1 MKRILTLLLLL
12 IGLSVSLAAQEN
24 NTAVETAS
32 DAEATEVLDGG
43 PELIV
48 ENMELDYG
56 TIEQDSD
63 PIRVFRLTNA
73 GDAPLLITNARG
85 SCGCTTPQREDWNTP
100 IGPGETRELR
110 VRYDTHRVGP
120 FRKRVTLTHNASE
133 DPTVLTIKG
142 KVNPKAA
149 EPEAV
154 PAGESGLFNG
164 EGR

>member
-1 MKRILTLLLLL
+1 MQRTLILALL
-12 IGLSVSLAAQEN
+12 IIGLGLNLSAQELS
-24 NTAVETAS
+24 TTPTISTEAVE
-32 DAEATEVLDGG
+32 GG
-43 PELIV
+43 PVMEV
-48 ENMELDYG
+48 EAMEVDFG

-63 PIRVFRLTNA
+63 PIRVFRITNT

-100 IGPGETRELR
+100 IGIGETRELR

-142 KVNPKAA
+142 KVNAKAA
-149 EPEAV
+149 APEAV
-154 PAGESGLFNG
+154 PSSEQGLFNG
-164 EGR
+164 GEK